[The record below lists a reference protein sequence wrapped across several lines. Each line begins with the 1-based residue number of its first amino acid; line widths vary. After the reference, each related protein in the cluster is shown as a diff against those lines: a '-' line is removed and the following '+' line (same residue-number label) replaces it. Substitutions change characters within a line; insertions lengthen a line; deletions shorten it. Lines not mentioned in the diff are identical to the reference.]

1 MAVERKKDSLLE
13 LIQALV
19 KFESLTGNEGN
30 CQRFVADRIRS
41 IGLQT
46 DVWEP
51 DMEELSKHR
60 EYVPVETMGY
70 IRGYKDRPNV
80 VGTWKVSGR
89 EKGKSIILNGHV
101 DVVPIGSKEEWT
113 HDPWGGE
120 FVDGRIYG
128 RGACDMKAGLAAN
141 IVAVEALK
149 ESGAKLKGDV
159 MLESVVD
166 EEAGGNGTLACVLR
180 GYRADAAIFSE
191 PLGLNV
197 VCPAS
202 RGAQFFRI
210 TVPGKSL
217 GIEYL
222 YQGANAI
229 EKAIRIYEA
238 VSDFALVRQVEAR
251 HPLWEAYP
259 PDIPK
264 VPTAICKING
274 GEWPSSTP
282 TKIVMEGS
290 LECLPNE
297 DLNEIKKRFKN
308 YITEIA
314 RLDPWLLKNRPIV
327 EWFGLSMEPSEIKPD
342 HPIVKQ
348 VAQVTKVITGAE
360 PMVVGGGGSDQ
371 RLLTRC
377 ANTPSILFGP
387 GGKDQHGVDESIELG
402 EVLKFTKIIALTIL
416 DWCRA
421 S

>member
-1 MAVERKKDSLLE
+1 
-13 LIQALV
+13 
-19 KFESLTGNEGN
+19 
-30 CQRFVADRIRS
+30 
-41 IGLQT
+41 
-46 DVWEP
+46 
-51 DMEELSKHR
+51 
-60 EYVPVETMGY
+60 
-70 IRGYKDRPNV
+70 
-80 VGTWKVSGR
+80 
-89 EKGKSIILNGHV
+89 
-101 DVVPIGSKEEWT
+101 
-113 HDPWGGE
+113 
-120 FVDGRIYG
+120 
-128 RGACDMKAGLAAN
+128 MKAGLAAN

-159 MLESVVD
+159 ILESVVD

-191 PLGLNV
+191 PLGLNF

-210 TVPGKSL
+210 TVPGKSV

-251 HPLWEAYP
+251 HPLWDAYP

-297 DLNEIKKRFKN
+297 DLNEVKKRFKN
-308 YITEIA
+308 YIMRIA
-314 RLDPWLLKNRPIV
+314 QLDPWLLKNRPVV

-348 VAQVTKVITGAE
+348 VVQETKAITGAE

-416 DWCRA
+416 EWCGA